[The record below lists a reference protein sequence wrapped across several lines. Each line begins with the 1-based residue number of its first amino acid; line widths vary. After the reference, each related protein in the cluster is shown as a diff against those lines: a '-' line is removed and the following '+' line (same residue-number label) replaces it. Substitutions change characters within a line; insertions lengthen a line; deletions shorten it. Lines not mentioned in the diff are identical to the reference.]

1 MSSLPLAPEAGAK
14 SSETNLSV
22 GDVVLRILC
31 GGAALIVLSMLVLL
45 IGVVLKLSWL
55 AFETIGFNFL
65 VDSDWNPVMSE
76 FGSLA
81 FVYGTLLTSAISMV
95 IAIPLGVGTA
105 AFLSEIAT
113 EWMRKVGSFLVEML
127 AAIPSVI
134 YGFWGVL
141 VLAPL
146 MNQVYEWMGVQ
157 SYGGV
162 GVLSASLVL
171 AIMIVP
177 YIAAVAFDVCRAV
190 PRAQREASYA
200 LGATRWQTIWSVVLP
215 YARPGI
221 VAGCFLALGR
231 ALGETM
237 AVTMMIGNS
246 NKIEFSLG
254 ALGNTISSV
263 IANEFNEAPTELCR
277 SSLAGLAMILLIVS
291 IGVNFFA
298 RMLLNHMS
306 QMGGK
311 PFIPDW
317 LAFWRKKSALA
328 SDAAAQPAPTQE
340 GAPGIVPTGT
350 PPAPI
355 TADDSPRTILPTD
368 TGTGNF
374 INHVMTGVLGSCMV
388 ITGGCLLLILGY
400 IVMRGVT
407 ALDWEFFTELPR
419 PIGELGG
426 GMANALVGSLIVVG
440 LATLIAVPVG
450 LLAAI
455 YLTEYRQSKIGP
467 VVRFV
472 AELLTGVPSIVVG
485 IFAYTLVVRP
495 MGHFSGWAGAIA
507 LAFIMIPIVMR
518 ASEEAL
524 RLVPDALR
532 QASYALGASRWQT
545 VWHVVLPAARPAIIT
560 AVCLAISRVAGETAP
575 LMLTAVGNNFWAG
588 PNDWTPTLPV
598 NIFNF
603 AMSADDN
610 QIRQAWAAALVL
622 LVVVM
627 LLNFG
632 IRFLT
637 GKRLVQAAH
646 AE

>member
-1 MSSLPLAPEAGAK
+1 
-14 SSETNLSV
+14 
-22 GDVVLRILC
+22 
-31 GGAALIVLSMLVLL
+31 
-45 IGVVLKLSWL
+45 
-55 AFETIGFNFL
+55 
-65 VDSDWNPVMSE
+65 
-76 FGSLA
+76 
-81 FVYGTLLTSAISMV
+81 
-95 IAIPLGVGTA
+95 
-105 AFLSEIAT
+105 
-113 EWMRKVGSFLVEML
+113 
-127 AAIPSVI
+127 
-134 YGFWGVL
+134 
-141 VLAPL
+141 
-146 MNQVYEWMGVQ
+146 
-157 SYGGV
+157 
-162 GVLSASLVL
+162 
-171 AIMIVP
+171 
-177 YIAAVAFDVCRAV
+177 
-190 PRAQREASYA
+190 
-200 LGATRWQTIWSVVLP
+200 
-215 YARPGI
+215 
-221 VAGCFLALGR
+221 
-231 ALGETM
+231 
-237 AVTMMIGNS
+237 
-246 NKIEFSLG
+246 
-254 ALGNTISSV
+254 
-263 IANEFNEAPTELCR
+263 
-277 SSLAGLAMILLIVS
+277 
-291 IGVNFFA
+291 
-298 RMLLNHMS
+298 
-306 QMGGK
+306 
-311 PFIPDW
+311 
-317 LAFWRKKSALA
+317 
-328 SDAAAQPAPTQE
+328 
-340 GAPGIVPTGT
+340 
-350 PPAPI
+350 
-355 TADDSPRTILPTD
+355 
-368 TGTGNF
+368 
-374 INHVMTGVLGSCMV
+374 
-388 ITGGCLLLILGY
+388 
-400 IVMRGVT
+400 
-407 ALDWEFFTELPR
+407 
-419 PIGELGG
+419 
-426 GMANALVGSLIVVG
+426 MANALVGSLIVVG